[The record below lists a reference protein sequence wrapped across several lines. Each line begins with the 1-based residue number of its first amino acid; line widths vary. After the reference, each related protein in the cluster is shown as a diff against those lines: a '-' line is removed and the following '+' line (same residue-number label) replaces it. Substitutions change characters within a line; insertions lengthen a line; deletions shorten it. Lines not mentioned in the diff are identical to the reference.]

1 VRGFAGLGHTECK
14 EDVQHKRI
22 CILTNCL
29 LDKLCQIADN
39 KNNESIRAQIQGD
52 KLMRLVVKKDEQTVG
67 QFRFSEGPIY
77 IGRHTNSQVFLP
89 ERTVSRQHAV
99 IFTTGEGKWMVEDLD
114 SGNGTYLNGEEIHK
128 AEIKSGDSLR
138 ITDFSIEIYLEDETE
153 TDKPTHLEDTLTDV
167 PRGPQIIVRKPD
179 AEHAPDIKLPAKRVK
194 DFMQAVEAICKANG
208 PDELLQALLSV
219 MLKQFSASH
228 AWCALRNQPT
238 GAMTSHAGK
247 SQEGKSVSLNDIKA
261 HDKITQAVDK
271 GQFLLLP
278 QVSTQTGEAG
288 IRSAMIAPIMDPT
301 GCFGAL
307 YVDNAADHEQYSIS
321 DLDYLILLAINTAAI
336 LENF

>member
-1 VRGFAGLGHTECK
+1 
-14 EDVQHKRI
+14 
-22 CILTNCL
+22 
-29 LDKLCQIADN
+29 
-39 KNNESIRAQIQGD
+39 
-52 KLMRLVVKKDEQTVG
+52 MRLVVKKGGQSVG

-89 ERTVSRQHAV
+89 ERTVSRQHSV
-99 IFTTGEGKWMVEDLD
+99 IFATEHGKWMAEDLD
-114 SGNGTYLNGEEIHK
+114 SGNGTYLNEEEIHK
-128 AEIKSGDSLR
+128 AEIKSGDCLR
-138 ITDFSIEIYLEDETE
+138 IADFTLEIYLEDETK

-167 PRGPQIIVRKPD
+167 SRGPQIIVRKPD
-179 AEHAPDIKLPAKRVK
+179 AEHAPEIKLPAKRVK

-247 SQEGKSVSLNDIKA
+247 SQDGRAVQLSDIKL

-278 QVSTQTGEAG
+278 QVSAQTGEAE

-307 YVDNAADHEQYSIS
+307 YVDNAADHEQYCLS
-321 DLDYLILLAINTAAI
+321 DLDYLMLLAINTAAI

>member
-1 VRGFAGLGHTECK
+1 MGHTESK

-22 CILTNCL
+22 CIPTNCL

-52 KLMRLVVKKDEQTVG
+52 KIMRLVVKKGGQSVG

-89 ERTVSRQHAV
+89 ERTVSRQHSV
-99 IFTTGEGKWMVEDLD
+99 IFATEDGKWMAEDLD
-114 SGNGTYLNGEEIHK
+114 SGNGTYLNEEEIHK
-128 AEIKSGDSLR
+128 AEIKSGDCLR
-138 ITDFSIEIYLEDETE
+138 IADFTLEIYLEDETK

-167 PRGPQIIVRKPD
+167 SRGPQIIVRKPD
-179 AEHAPDIKLPAKRVK
+179 AEHAPEIKLPAKRVK

-247 SQEGKSVSLNDIKA
+247 SQDGRTVQLSDIKL

-278 QVSTQTGEAG
+278 QVSAQTGEAE